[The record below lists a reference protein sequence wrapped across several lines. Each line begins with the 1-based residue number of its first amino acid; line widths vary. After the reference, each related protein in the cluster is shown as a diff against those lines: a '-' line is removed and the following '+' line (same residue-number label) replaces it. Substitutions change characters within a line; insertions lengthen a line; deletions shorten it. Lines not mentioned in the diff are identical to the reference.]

1 MLNSAEMTR
10 GDMGEPEKKRVVDVL
25 KEFIALLA
33 QESGKRN
40 LGARDIP
47 FRTQRNFVL
56 VSNPDGIYWVVDNVA
71 IGGMPD
77 CTYLDRRSDGS
88 FPSLDALM
96 GAAVHELG
104 FQSPMGIVLPA
115 AVVNITDPTQREMA
129 LLNIARNVAG
139 QLAEQAKVNR
149 LQLPSGYEHYARFLK
164 SFFADNP
171 DVERNVFLMMRFRSG
186 PQYEE
191 IVRALRESLKEH
203 GLNVIRA
210 DDKDYTGDL
219 WENVCLHML
228 GSRYGIAVFEEIDQR
243 EFNPN
248 IALEL
253 GFMMAQNKRCLIL
266 KDQRMPKM
274 PTDIVGKLYRE
285 FDTYNIDESIRRSVE
300 LWARDIGLAKQ
311 S

>member
-10 GDMGEPEKKRVVDVL
+10 GDMDEPEKKRVVYVL
-25 KEFIALLA
+25 KEFIGLLA
-33 QESGKRN
+33 EEAAKRN
-40 LGARDIP
+40 LAARDIP

-56 VSNPDGIYWVVDNVA
+56 ASNPDGIYWVVDNVA

-77 CTYLDRRSDGS
+77 CTYLDRRSGDPI
-88 FPSLDALM
+88 PSLDALM

-104 FQSPMGIVLPA
+104 FQNPMGIVLPVT
-115 AVVNITDPTQREMA
+115 VVDIANPKQREMA
-129 LLNIARNVAG
+129 LLSIVRDVAG
-139 QLAEQAKVNR
+139 QLAEQAQVNR
-149 LQLPSGYEHYARFLK
+149 LQLPIGYEHYARFLK
-164 SFFADNP
+164 SFLADNS
-171 DVERNVFLMMRFRSG
+171 DIDRNVFLMMRFRSG

-191 IVRALRESLKEH
+191 IVRALRASLREY

-228 GSRYGIAVFEEIDQR
+228 GSRYGIAVFEEIDHR

-266 KDQRMPKM
+266 KDKRMQRM

-285 FDTYNIDESIRRSVE
+285 FDTYNIDKSISNSVE
-300 LWARDIGLAKQ
+300 FWVRDLGLGR
-311 S
+311 